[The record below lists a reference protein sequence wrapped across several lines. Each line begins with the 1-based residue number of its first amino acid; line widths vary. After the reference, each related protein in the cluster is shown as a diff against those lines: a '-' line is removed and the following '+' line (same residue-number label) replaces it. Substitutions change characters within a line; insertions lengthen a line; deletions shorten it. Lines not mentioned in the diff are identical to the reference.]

1 VKYLAEERLI
11 NALSSLHLELAVF
24 KVIISD
30 KHGKT
35 ISLEMKDKEAQPLV
49 GSRIGDQ
56 TDSSVL
62 GIDGGKFRITGG
74 SDKSG
79 TPMRWDVHGGV
90 KKYVLLSKGTGMRS
104 KAEGIRRRK
113 LIRGNVVTDEIYQL
127 NCLLV
132 EGNLPDSSVEDK
144 KSSQQK

>member
-1 VKYLAEERLI
+1 
-11 NALSSLHLELAVF
+11 
-24 KVIISD
+24 
-30 KHGKT
+30 
-35 ISLEMKDKEAQPLV
+35 MKDKEAQPLV
-49 GSRIGDQ
+49 GSRIGDL

-144 KSSQQK
+144 KGSQQK

>member
-1 VKYLAEERLI
+1 MKYLAEERLI

-35 ISLEMKDKEAQPLV
+35 ISLEMKDKEAQPLI
-49 GSRIGDQ
+49 GSRIGDL

-144 KSSQQK
+144 KGSQQK

>member
-1 VKYLAEERLI
+1 M
-11 NALSSLHLELAVF
+11 
-24 KVIISD
+24 IISD

-49 GSRIGDQ
+49 GSRIGDL

-144 KSSQQK
+144 KGSQQK

>member
-35 ISLEMKDKEAQPLV
+35 ISLEMKDKEAQPLI
-49 GSRIGDQ
+49 GSRIGDL

-144 KSSQQK
+144 KGSQQK